1 MGNRA
6 REALPRERG
15 GRTLG
20 WKETRVQDQR
30 LQLIQEFEAGLRSRS
45 EICERY
51 GVSRKTAYKWLREYE
66 LHGVGGLADRS
77 RAPRNQPRAID
88 RPTVDAIVDV
98 RARYPRWG
106 ERKIRAWLDRER
118 PERSWPSASAIGA
131 VLQRCG
137 LTRPAKRR
145 RRASPSNPLVKPAAA
160 NQTWAIDF
168 KGWFLTGDG
177 RRCDP
182 LTLSDSHTRYLLRC
196 QALDRGDT
204 DHVKPLLEA
213 AFREYGLPLRMRS
226 DNGTPFA
233 ATGVGGLS
241 RLSVWWL
248 RLGILP
254 ERIEPGHPEQN
265 GRHERM
271 HRVLK

>member
-1 MGNRA
+1 M
-6 REALPRERG
+6 
-15 GRTLG
+15 
-20 WKETRVQDQR
+20 
-30 LQLIQEFEAGLRSRS
+30 
-45 EICERY
+45 
-51 GVSRKTAYKWLREYE
+51 
-66 LHGVGGLADRS
+66 
-77 RAPRNQPRAID
+77 
-88 RPTVDAIVDV
+88 
-98 RARYPRWG
+98 
-106 ERKIRAWLDRER
+106 
-118 PERSWPSASAIGA
+118 
-131 VLQRCG
+131 
-137 LTRPAKRR
+137 
-145 RRASPSNPLVKPAAA
+145 
-160 NQTWAIDF
+160 
-168 KGWFLTGDG
+168 
-177 RRCDP
+177 
-182 LTLSDSHTRYLLRC
+182 TLSDSHTRYLLRC

-226 DNGTPFA
+226 DNGAPFA